1 MLFAVRF
8 EDDQG
13 QSAIRK
19 RYLDAHIAWLDQ
31 HADSVLVGGSLR
43 LESDANP
50 IGGLWIV
57 RASSKEVVEG
67 LIETDPF
74 WQQGLRS
81 NVEILYWSKAFED
94 RQVPV

>member
-13 QSAIRK
+13 KSATRK
-19 RYLDAHIAWLDQ
+19 QYLDAHIAWLDQ

-43 LESDANP
+43 LEPDTNP
-50 IGGLWIV
+50 VGGLWIV
-57 RASSKEVVEG
+57 KASSKEAVEA